1 MLDLQD
7 KKLIK
12 GLYRRAL
19 NTYKL
24 QPNEKDEELIDE
36 YSHPSSRS
44 SFEGKSINQGSSLK
58 GSQHNDSV

>member
-24 QPNEKDEELIDE
+24 QPNEKDEQVVDE
-36 YSHPSSRS
+36 RYSPS
-44 SFEGKSINQGSSLK
+44 SFEEESISQRSSHK
-58 GSQHNDSV
+58 GSQHNENV